1 MSKKNGRRWFSQKDG
16 TTFLQDLQDASE
28 DLKQFFNGIP
38 PKLKVWL
45 SEAETIIDFLERLK
59 VILESEKL
67 ERALEILFAQIDG
80 EKDRRIFEAIKAALN
95 KLLGVIADS
104 HLYLPEEH
112 FDSIYNKLANAS
124 LDELIKSTNERNGD
138 NLIGYQE
145 HEVATIV
152 QIADYFNKEAA

>member
-1 MSKKNGRRWFSQKDG
+1 MSKKNGRRWFSKEDG

-28 DLKQFFNGIP
+28 DLKQFFKGVP

-59 VILESEKL
+59 EILESENV
-67 ERALEILFAQIDG
+67 ERAMEILFAQIDG

-95 KLLGVIADS
+95 KLLGVIEDA
-104 HLYLPEEH
+104 HLHLPEEH
-112 FDSIYNKLANAS
+112 FDSISNALANVA
-124 LDELIKSTNERNGD
+124 LDELIKSTNGRHED
-138 NLIGYQE
+138 NLIEYQE

-152 QIADYFNKEAA
+152 QIADFFKKEAA